1 MKRIKKMLCLLL
13 ALVLVG
19 GTVLPN
25 IKAKAENTGAIDKS
39 TVSGIHVRFEGT
51 LLEDTQQ
58 TVYEPD
64 EEGKEIS
71 FTGYNIHDLKPY
83 VMVFFNDGREPII
96 YDEWY
101 KVFQNPSKD
110 FGEDIFFRTMQN
122 QTPYTVGEDNT
133 VKVTFLGH
141 ECETKVTVVYNPIR
155 EISVKATKP
164 LYTNSD
170 MVTEFQPGDQGER
183 LEYKAY
189 NIFQAQPQITVTHK
203 DGSEYQFSDVSAL
216 RERYGYDAYYT
227 SDQSYTNHWTL
238 KENEDKATFK
248 GTLNF
253 IGKTIEFDV
262 ELQRNPIANVE
273 AKYYGFVFEGMSI
286 EPDIHKM
293 EYEFTFLDGNTETFY
308 CYNQVLGRTIAPVF
322 TPVDAEENGT
332 WSAGKH
338 YWSAQVCGIDILIET
353 DVKKLS
359 DSPIK
364 SISAVATKEL
374 VPEWHTDW
382 KFVGEEQ
389 VYYLRANACFPE
401 ITVTY
406 HDGSTAVMGYEQLCS
421 TYPDA
426 EIELSLDNESPKG
439 YGKRTAR
446 LSIYGQECEFEVD
459 VIEDPVERISAVAT
473 KPYLQHYTGEDYY
486 VFMQGGGVVT
496 VHYKDGRTFSGNW
509 YELGNQFAYYPE
521 EGYIPNVVVGKNVKP
536 VYFLGK
542 TCDME
547 FEVIENPKWKK
558 AISLEAKVTGDLYEK
573 KNSYSKTW
581 YRYDHLLEVTLTFE
595 DGTTITG
602 NLEEINRA
610 LSVISFDTVY
620 SFDNQSSEEWSAGN
634 EYSAKVCYRD
644 LESEIK
650 IELKENPYISASISE
665 DEDGFIVELQPE
677 NASKE
682 TYKVKRYEPG
692 SYNAMSW
699 NLFGYFETDKG
710 ILPVEAKFAGGI
722 KHDYTRIEYMIINGV
737 KSNSLDNCKW
747 IESQVTT
754 RVQGDVPAVTLNHSS
769 DELKDLVLTEEDYK
783 DKNVDGVSAWLEVS
797 EKKDSITVQEQQ
809 LLDQATSGMS
819 GYQNGTVVDLTVY
832 KQIPNEENP
841 TEKQK
846 VPKLKE
852 EISITMAV
860 PEEILASTVDPSTIK
875 MVRIHNGETQVLP
888 CVYDAENKTITF
900 KTDSF
905 STYAIA
911 YETPQAPSNKEPG
924 DNTSNESGT
933 STTKPQTSNT
943 NESKTQ
949 DSATKKPAQSSPKT
963 GDHNTIVIYILLC
976 AVSLMSLVVGK
987 KKEF

>member
-170 MVTEFQPGDQGER
+170 MVTQHHMGNPE
-183 LEYKAY
+183 LEYKVY
-189 NIFQAQPQITVTHK
+189 NINQTMPQITVVEK
-203 DGSEYQFSDVSAL
+203 NGSEYQFSQFSDL
-216 RERYGYDAYYT
+216 KERYGYDVRYT

-238 KENEDKATFK
+238 KENEEQATFK
-248 GTLNF
+248 GTVSF
-253 IGKTIEFDV
+253 MGKTVDFDV
-262 ELQRNPIANVE
+262 ELQRNPIAEIE
-273 AKYYGFVFEGMSI
+273 AVYHGVVIEGMSTQ
-286 EPDIHKM
+286 PDHYKM
-293 EYEFTFLDGNTETFY
+293 EYLFTFADGNTEKFY
-308 CYNQVLGRTIAPVF
+308 SYNTILGRMIAPVF
-322 TPVDAEENGT
+322 EAQDTEEDGT
-332 WSAGKH
+332 WTAGTH
-338 YWSAQVCGIDILIET
+338 YWKAQVCGIDILIET
-353 DVKKLS
+353 DVKKAS
-359 DSPIK
+359 DTPIA
-364 SISAVATKEL
+364 SISAVATTEL
-374 VPEWHTDW
+374 VPEWHTERDYIQGEW
-382 KFVGEEQ
+382 KDV
-389 VYYLRANACFPE
+389 LRIQYCKPE
-401 ITVTY
+401 ITLAY
-406 HDGSTAVMGYEQLCS
+406 SDGTSVVMSYEQLCAK
-421 TYPDA
+421 YPEA
-426 EIELSLDNESPKG
+426 EVTLEWIDDKTEAL
-439 YGKRTAR
+439 GKRTAK
-446 LSIYGQECEFEVD
+446 LSVYGKDCEFEVD
-459 VIEDPVERISAVAT
+459 IIDNPVERISAVAT
-473 KPYLQHYTGEDYY
+473 KPYLEGYTRDLYD
-486 VFMQGGGVVT
+486 VLMHCDVVT
-496 VHYKDGRTFSGNW
+496 TVYYKDGRTFKGAW
-509 YELGNQFAYYPE
+509 DQLGYQFCSFAWE
-521 EGYIPNVVVGKNVKP
+521 DTLEHVVVGKNVKKM
-536 VYFLGK
+536 YFLGHS
-542 TCDME
+542 CDLE
-547 FEVIENPKWKK
+547 FEVIPNPNLKK
-558 AISLEAKVTGDLYEK
+558 AVSLEAKVKGDIYQK
-573 KNSYSKTW
+573 KNSYTQTW
-581 YRYDHLLEVTLTFE
+581 YRYDHLIEAVLTFDDGTKLEGSLNEINKELSKFIVDEVYTTDTQGYEEWGVGKHSSIVSYQDLETEIEVEVKANPYTKAIISEGKDGFTVTLE
-595 DGTTITG
+595 
-602 NLEEINRA
+602 
-610 LSVISFDTVY
+610 
-620 SFDNQSSEEWSAGN
+620 Q
-634 EYSAKVCYRD
+634 
-644 LESEIK
+644 
-650 IELKENPYISASISE
+650 
-665 DEDGFIVELQPE
+665 E
-677 NASKE
+677 NASPE
-682 TYKVKRYEPG
+682 TYQVNRYEPG
-692 SYNAMSW
+692 AYNGMSF
-699 NLFGYFETDKG
+699 NMYGYFETDKG
-710 ILPVEAKFAGGI
+710 FLPVEAKFAGGI
-722 KHDYTRIEYMIINGV
+722 KPNYSKIEYMFINGV
-737 KSNSLDNCKW
+737 KSNSLEGCKW
-747 IESQVTT
+747 IETQVTT
-754 RVQGDVPAVTLNHSS
+754 RIQGDAPEVTLNHSA
-769 DELKDLVLTEEDYK
+769 DELKEMVLTDADYK
-783 DKNVDGVSAWLEVS
+783 DKNVEGVVAWLEIANKTDEVS
-797 EKKDSITVQEQQ
+797 SNEQQ
-809 LLDQATSGMS
+809 LLDQATGEMGS
-819 GYQNGTVVDLTVY
+819 YKNGTVVDLTVY
-832 KQIPNEENP
+832 KQFPSDEGASISE
-841 TEKQK
+841 K
-846 VPKLKE
+846 VPQLKE

-888 CVYDAENKTITF
+888 CVYDATNKTITF